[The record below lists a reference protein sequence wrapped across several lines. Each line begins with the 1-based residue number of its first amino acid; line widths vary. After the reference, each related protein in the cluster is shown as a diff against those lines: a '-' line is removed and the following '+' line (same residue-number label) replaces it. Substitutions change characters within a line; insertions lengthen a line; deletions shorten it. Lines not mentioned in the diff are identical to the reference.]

1 MNKNTYFY
9 DMLNQYSSDQNIEA
23 NNNNYELFNNLKYQS
38 SQNLFS
44 RLYGPSYNY
53 SSISLNNLN
62 YFSKTES
69 DIGKEKVIKND
80 NNNENNNYGI
90 NNSNIRINNNL
101 CNVGNNLNNYN
112 NLKNSQFNIPS
123 NENNINKNLSY
134 GDYFLKA
141 SINYEKNNL
150 IQDKLNLNEINNN
163 KLLNSQLINN
173 NKINITDNKNFLNYN
188 FNNNLNNDFMNYNP
202 NISINNIIINNIAI
216 KNQQNNC
223 EKNNNKIK
231 DTSIVEANEKEKE
244 KRDDKIKEG
253 DKDMNK
259 DKPKRRRRR
268 RKKNNNSTNVIISYG
283 HPKSI
288 IYKTMK
294 QKLNVHKKFDI
305 ECRNDSLL
313 FIHSISKLKK
323 IIKQLVSNN
332 KIKEKKLLQE
342 LEKLYVNSILSIPH
356 KDYAQDITGYKLI

>member
-23 NNNNYELFNNLKYQS
+23 NNNNYEILNNLKYQS

-69 DIGKEKVIKND
+69 DIGKEKTTKNE
-80 NNNENNNYGI
+80 NKNTNNNYCA
-90 NNSNIRINNNL
+90 NNNNNIGLNNNL
-101 CNVGNNLNNYN
+101 CNGDNNFKNFNS
-112 NLKNSQFNIPS
+112 LKNSQFNMPS

-134 GDYFLKA
+134 GDYFLNA

-150 IQDKLNLNEINNN
+150 MQNKLNLNEINNN
-163 KLLNSQLINN
+163 QILNHQLINN
-173 NKINITDNKNFLNYN
+173 SKINNIDNKSFFNYN
-188 FNNNLNNDFMNYNP
+188 FNNNLSNDFMSYNP

-223 EKNNNKIK
+223 EKNNNKIN
-231 DTSIVEANEKEKE
+231 DNLNLEANEKKNE
-244 KRDDKIKEG
+244 DDKRKEDDKNLIKE
-253 DKDMNK
+253 
-259 DKPKRRRRR
+259 KPKRRRRR
-268 RKKNNNSTNVIISYG
+268 RKKNNSINVIISYG

-294 QKLNVHKKFDI
+294 QKLNVHKKFDL
-305 ECRNDSLL
+305 ECRSDSLL

-323 IIKQLVSNN
+323 IIKQLVLNN

-342 LEKLYVNSILSIPH
+342 LEKLYINSILSIPH
-356 KDYAQDITGYKLI
+356 KDYAQDITGFKLI

>member
-23 NNNNYELFNNLKYQS
+23 NNNNYEILNNLKYQS

-69 DIGKEKVIKND
+69 DIGKEKIIKND
-80 NNNENNNYGI
+80 NNNTNNNYSA
-90 NNSNIRINNNL
+90 NNNNNIGLNSNL
-101 CNVGNNLNNYN
+101 CNGDNNLKNFKS
-112 NLKNSQFNIPS
+112 LKNSQFNMPS

-134 GDYFLKA
+134 GDYFLNA

-150 IQDKLNLNEINNN
+150 MQNKLNLNEINNN
-163 KLLNSQLINN
+163 QILNNQLINN
-173 NKINITDNKNFLNYN
+173 SKINNIDNKSFFNYN
-188 FNNNLNNDFMNYNP
+188 FNNNLNNDFMSYNP

-223 EKNNNKIK
+223 EKNNNKIN
-231 DTSIVEANEKEKE
+231 DNLNLEANEKKNE
-244 KRDDKIKEG
+244 DDKKKEDDKNMIKE
-253 DKDMNK
+253 
-259 DKPKRRRRR
+259 KPKRRRRR
-268 RKKNNNSTNVIISYG
+268 RKKNNNINVIISYG

-288 IYKTMK
+288 IYKIIK
-294 QKLNVHKKFDI
+294 QKLNVHKKFDL
-305 ECRNDSLL
+305 ECRSDSLL

-323 IIKQLVSNN
+323 IIKQLFLNN

-342 LEKLYVNSILSIPH
+342 LEKLYINSILSIPH
-356 KDYAQDITGYKLI
+356 KDYAQDITGFKLI

>member
-9 DMLNQYSSDQNIEA
+9 DMLNQYSSEQNIEA
-23 NNNNYELFNNLKYQS
+23 NNNNYDLLNNLKYQS

-62 YFSKTES
+62 FFSKTES
-69 DIGKEKVIKND
+69 DIEKEKVIKND
-80 NNNENNNYGI
+80 NNN
-90 NNSNIRINNNL
+90 INNNDAPNK
-101 CNVGNNLNNYN
+101 NVELNNNLYNTDNNLNKYN
-112 NLKNSQFNIPS
+112 SLKNSQFNVPS

-134 GDYFLKA
+134 GDYFLNA

-150 IQDKLNLNEINNN
+150 IQNKLNLNEINNN
-163 KLLNSQLINN
+163 QLLNSQLINN
-173 NKINITDNKNFLNYN
+173 NKINNTDNKNILNYN
-188 FNNNLNNDFMNYNP
+188 NNNLNYDFMNYNP
-202 NISINNIIINNIAI
+202 NISINNIIINNIEI
-216 KNQQNNC
+216 KNKQNNF
-223 EKNNNKIK
+223 ENNINNSIKNNSNVKENGK
-231 DTSIVEANEKEKE
+231 EKEKE
-244 KRDDKIKEG
+244 SDKSKKD
-253 DKDMNK
+253 DKDMNNN
-259 DKPKRRRRR
+259 KPKRRRRR
-268 RKKNNNSTNVIISYG
+268 RKITNNNKNLIISYG

-294 QKLNVHKKFDI
+294 QKLNVHKKFDL

-342 LEKLYVNSILSIPH
+342 LEKLYVNSILSIQH
-356 KDYAQDITGYKLI
+356 KDYAQDITGFKLI